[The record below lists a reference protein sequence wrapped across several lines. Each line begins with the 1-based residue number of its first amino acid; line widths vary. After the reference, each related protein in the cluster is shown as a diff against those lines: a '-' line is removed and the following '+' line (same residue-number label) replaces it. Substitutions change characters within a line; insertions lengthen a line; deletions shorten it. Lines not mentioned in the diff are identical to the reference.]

1 MATRTTKKRIVRKED
16 TNVNDKGQILEEEE
30 IVSNNNFDVNKY
42 TIGNSLQEVTLL
54 LGPDEDELT
63 ITTKDISWSKRN
75 QIMSKCLSWDNAG
88 NTAFDGDAYVRLCL
102 KEIITEAPWGNT
114 SFDGDAY
121 VRLCLKEIIH
131 EAPWGN
137 TTEAFLIRINDDL
150 GQALE
155 QLVPRAFADDSNLSD
170 EINSVKKGQ

>member
-30 IVSNNNFDVNKY
+30 ITSNSNNFDVNKY
-42 TIGNSLQEVTLL
+42 TIGNSLEEITLL
-54 LGPDEDELT
+54 VGPDEDELQ
-63 ITTKDISWSKRN
+63 ITVKDISWSKRN
-75 QIMSKCLSWDNAG
+75 QIMSKCLAWDNA
-88 NTAFDGDAYVRLCL
+88 
-102 KEIITEAPWGNT
+102 GNT

-137 TTEAFLIRINDDL
+137 TTEAFLIRINDYL

>member
-1 MATRTTKKRIVRKED
+1 MATRTTKKRIVRKESND

-54 LGPDEDELT
+54 VGPDEDELT

-75 QIMSKCLSWDNAG
+75 QIMSKCLAWDNA
-88 NTAFDGDAYVRLCL
+88 
-102 KEIITEAPWGNT
+102 GNT

-155 QLVPRAFADDSNLSD
+155 ALVPRAFGEEANLNS
-170 EINSVKKGQ
+170 EIDSVKKGR

>member
-1 MATRTTKKRIVRKED
+1 MATRTKKRIVRKEN
-16 TNVNDKGQILEEEE
+16 TNINDKGQVLEEEEE
-30 IVSNNNFDVNKY
+30 IVSNSKFDSNKY
-42 TIGNSLQEVTLL
+42 TIGNTLKEVTLL
-54 LGPDEDELT
+54 VGPDEDELT

-114 SFDGDAY
+114 
-121 VRLCLKEIIH
+121 
-131 EAPWGN
+131 
-137 TTEAFLIRINDDL
+137 TEAFLIRINDDL

-155 QLVPRAFADDSNLSD
+155 SLVPRAFADDSNLSD
-170 EINSVKKGQ
+170 EINSVKKGR

>member
-30 IVSNNNFDVNKY
+30 ITSNSNNFDVNKY
-42 TIGNSLQEVTLL
+42 TIGNSLEEITLL
-54 LGPDEDELT
+54 VGPDEDELQVT
-63 ITTKDISWSKRN
+63 VKDISWSKRN
-75 QIMSKCLSWDNAG
+75 QIMSKCLAWDNA
-88 NTAFDGDAYVRLCL
+88 
-102 KEIITEAPWGNT
+102 GNT

>member
-1 MATRTTKKRIVRKED
+1 MASKSKISVAMEEIEDVEAMEEEAVDEIDEAIKSTKKGSTEKPV
-16 TNVNDKGQILEEEE
+16 
-30 IVSNNNFDVNKY
+30 FDFNKYKIVNK
-42 TIGNSLQEVTLL
+42 TEKKTLTL
-54 LGPDEDELT
+54 DGAEFTVIVKPL
-63 ITTKDISWSKRN
+63 SWSKRN
-75 QIMSKCLSWDNAG
+75 QIMSKCLAWDNA
-88 NTAFDGDAYVRLCL
+88 
-102 KEIITEAPWGNT
+102 GNT

-137 TTEAFLIRINDDL
+137 TTEAFLIIINDDL

>member
-30 IVSNNNFDVNKY
+30 ITSNSNNFDVNKY
-42 TIGNSLQEVTLL
+42 TIGNSLEEITLL
-54 LGPDEDELT
+54 VGPDEDELQ
-63 ITTKDISWSKRN
+63 ITVKDISWSKRN
-75 QIMSKCLSWDNAG
+75 QIMSKCLAWDNAG
-88 NTAFDGDAYVRLCL
+88 NT
-102 KEIITEAPWGNT
+102 
-114 SFDGDAY
+114 SFDGYAY

>member
-30 IVSNNNFDVNKY
+30 IVSNTTFDVNKY
-42 TIGNSLQEVTLL
+42 TIGNSLEEITLL
-54 LGPDEDELT
+54 VGPDEDELQ
-63 ITTKDISWSKRN
+63 ITVKDISWSKRN
-75 QIMSKCLSWDNAG
+75 QIMSKCLAWDNA
-88 NTAFDGDAYVRLCL
+88 
-102 KEIITEAPWGNT
+102 GNT

>member
-1 MATRTTKKRIVRKED
+1 MATRTKKRIVRKEN
-16 TNVNDKGQILEEEE
+16 TNINDKGQVLEEEEE
-30 IVSNNNFDVNKY
+30 IVSNSKFDINKY
-42 TIGNSLQEVTLL
+42 TIGNTLKEVTLL
-54 LGPDEDELT
+54 VGPDEDELT

-75 QIMSKCLSWDNAG
+75 QIMSKCLAWDNA
-88 NTAFDGDAYVRLCL
+88 
-102 KEIITEAPWGNT
+102 GNT

>member
-1 MATRTTKKRIVRKED
+1 MCIRDRTRTTKKRIVRKEN

-30 IVSNNNFDVNKY
+30 EIISNSNFDVNKY

-54 LGPDEDELT
+54 VGPDEDELNIT
-63 ITTKDISWSKRN
+63 IKDISWSKRN
-75 QIMSKCLSWDNAG
+75 QIMSKCLAWDNA
-88 NTAFDGDAYVRLCL
+88 
-102 KEIITEAPWGNT
+102 GNT

-121 VRLCLKEIIH
+121 VRLCLKEIIQD
-131 EAPWGN
+131 APWGN

-155 QLVPRAFADDSNLSD
+155 ALVPRAFGEDSNLSD
-170 EINSVKKGQ
+170 EIDAVKKGR

>member
-30 IVSNNNFDVNKY
+30 ITSNSNNFDVNKY
-42 TIGNSLQEVTLL
+42 TIGNSLEEITLL
-54 LGPDEDELT
+54 VGPDEDELQ
-63 ITTKDISWSKRN
+63 ITVKDISWSKRN
-75 QIMSKCLSWDNAG
+75 QIMSKCLEWDNA
-88 NTAFDGDAYVRLCL
+88 
-102 KEIITEAPWGNT
+102 GNT

>member
-1 MATRTTKKRIVRKED
+1 MATRTTKKRIVRKEN

-30 IVSNNNFDVNKY
+30 EIISNSNFDVNKY

-54 LGPDEDELT
+54 VGPDEDELNIT
-63 ITTKDISWSKRN
+63 IKDISWSKRN
-75 QIMSKCLSWDNAG
+75 QIMSKCLAWDNA
-88 NTAFDGDAYVRLCL
+88 
-102 KEIITEAPWGNT
+102 GNT

-121 VRLCLKEIIH
+121 VRLCLKEIIQD
-131 EAPWGN
+131 APWGN

-155 QLVPRAFADDSNLSD
+155 ALVPRAFGEDSNLSD
-170 EINSVKKGQ
+170 EIDAVKKGR

>member
-30 IVSNNNFDVNKY
+30 ITSNSNNFDVNKY
-42 TIGNSLQEVTLL
+42 TIGNSLEEITLL
-54 LGPDEDELT
+54 VGPDEDELQ
-63 ITTKDISWSKRN
+63 ITVKDISWSKRN
-75 QIMSKCLSWDNAG
+75 QIMSKCIAWDNAG
-88 NTAFDGDAYVRLCL
+88 NTC
-102 KEIITEAPWGNT
+102 
-114 SFDGDAY
+114 FDGDAY

-131 EAPWGN
+131 EAQCGN

>member
-30 IVSNNNFDVNKY
+30 ITSNSNNFDVNKY
-42 TIGNSLQEVTLL
+42 TIGNSLEEITLL
-54 LGPDEDELT
+54 VGPDEDELQ
-63 ITTKDISWSKRN
+63 ITVKDISWSKRN
-75 QIMSKCLSWDNAG
+75 QIMSKCLAWDNA
-88 NTAFDGDAYVRLCL
+88 
-102 KEIITEAPWGNT
+102 GNT

>member
-1 MATRTTKKRIVRKED
+1 MATRTTKKRIVRK
-16 TNVNDKGQILEEEE
+16 ILEEEE
-30 IVSNNNFDVNKY
+30 ITSNINNFDVNKY
-42 TIGNSLQEVTLL
+42 TIGNSLEEITLL
-54 LGPDEDELT
+54 VGPDEDELQ
-63 ITTKDISWSKRN
+63 ITVKDISWSKRN
-75 QIMSKCLSWDNAG
+75 QIMSKCLAWDNA
-88 NTAFDGDAYVRLCL
+88 
-102 KEIITEAPWGNT
+102 GNT